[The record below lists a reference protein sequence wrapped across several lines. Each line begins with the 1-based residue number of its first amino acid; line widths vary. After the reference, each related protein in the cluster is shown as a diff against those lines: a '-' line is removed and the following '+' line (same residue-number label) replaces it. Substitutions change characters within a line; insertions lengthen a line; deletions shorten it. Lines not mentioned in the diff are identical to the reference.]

1 MPKAEGGGL
10 FRLAPLA
17 GEDRLRVRKTEALA
31 PNGGLTPDSE

>member
-17 GEDRLRVRKTEALA
+17 GEDRLRVR
-31 PNGGLTPDSE
+31 